1 MQSCRAPGFVKEQ
14 EVCYIVYVQIEIAE
28 RTSPATAK
36 KPIEILAAVAC
47 LLIIL
52 SPSDANAFV
61 THDYPATFINAAAR
75 IYFLIACTMILWAM
89 LRNNLQKEKGWRYTF
104 ASLICFIIW
113 DIVVFTGQ
121 ISAQA
126 IDPSHFIGSKEGF
139 QYFTRSIELH
149 ENDYFYYFASFD
161 YVIIDVAMLLFYR
174 GLTEHLA
181 EDNKESSLAFKAA
194 ILPLLPVF
202 ATSFA
207 GSVIF
212 IVLAFLSLVA
222 SITLYGRDRDNILWN
237 YMIWLSS
244 SFVLFSIS
252 RSIGHIL
259 QHVLIASG
267 STDIWKDMEPI
278 SGSINIISFFIVGS
292 VSIFFIRM
300 YAIHL
305 RILNDKKKIENIN
318 SEMTELNQELEEIVA
333 ERTMGLMALTVA
345 DKIRNP
351 AAVIGLVCRRVLKNK
366 KRDESL
372 SEELLEVIQEC
383 EKLQNVVGD
392 FENLLKTRR
401 SQFTYENL
409 NDIVREVVAVIAK
422 EAQNKGVLISIHLFD
437 KPLKMN
443 IQKSLLRVAIFHV
456 LRNAIDATPEGGL
469 IRLATSMHDEC
480 VVLTIS
486 DSGPGIQEQ
495 DIEIIFDIFYTT
507 KRKGFGMG
515 LPLVKQIITEH
526 LGEVRV
532 ETEVGKGTTFKMIFP
547 SRWTEDRHIRPTLGI
562 SDKKA

>member
-1 MQSCRAPGFVKEQ
+1 VVFVKERK
-14 EVCYIVYVQIEIAE
+14 VCYIVYVQTNPVV

-36 KPIEILAAVAC
+36 KGIEILAAVTC
-47 LLIIL
+47 LFIIL
-52 SPSDANAFV
+52 APSDARAFV
-61 THDYPATFINAAAR
+61 THDYPATFINEAAR
-75 IYFLIACTMILWAM
+75 VYFLIACIMVLWAM
-89 LRNNLQKEKGWRYTF
+89 LRNNLHTEKGWRYTF
-104 ASLICFIIW
+104 VSLILFILW
-113 DIVVFTGQ
+113 DIVVFAGQ
-121 ISAQA
+121 ISAQR
-126 IDPSHFIGSKEGF
+126 IDPSHFIGSSEGF
-139 QYFTRSIELH
+139 EYFKRSILLH

-161 YVIIDVAMLLFYR
+161 YVIIDIAMFIFYR
-174 GLTEHLA
+174 GLKEHLA
-181 EDNKESSLAFKAA
+181 EDNKTSAGAA
-194 ILPLLPVF
+194 AVVVLPLLPVF

-207 GSVIF
+207 GSFIF
-212 IVLAFLSLVA
+212 ILFAVLSLVA
-222 SITLYGRDRDNILWN
+222 SLNLYRKDRDNILWN

-244 SFVLFSIS
+244 SFVLFSVS
-252 RSIGHIL
+252 RSIGHVL

-267 STDIWKDMEPI
+267 SRDIWKDIEPI

-292 VSIFFIRM
+292 ISVFFIRM
-300 YAIHL
+300 YDIYV
-305 RILNDKKKIENIN
+305 RILNDKTKIENIN
-318 SEMTELNQELEEIVA
+318 SEMTELNQELEDIVA

-366 KRDESL
+366 KQDESL
-372 SEELLEVIQEC
+372 SGELLDVIQEC

-409 NDIVREVVAVIAK
+409 NDIAREVVQVIAE
-422 EAQNKGVLISIHLFD
+422 EAENKGVLMSVHLFD

-469 IRLATSMHDEC
+469 IRLTTSIQDDC
-480 VVLTIS
+480 VILTIS
-486 DSGPGIQEQ
+486 DSGPGIHAE
-495 DIEIIFDIFYTT
+495 DIEIIFDIFYST
-507 KRKGFGMG
+507 KSKGFGMG
-515 LPLVKQIITEH
+515 LPLVKQIVTEH

-532 ETEVGKGTTFKMIFP
+532 ESEVGKGTTFKMIFP
-547 SRWTEDRHIRPTLGI
+547 SRWTEDRHIHTTPEI

>member
-1 MQSCRAPGFVKEQ
+1 MLQSRLFVKER
-14 EVCYIVYVQIEIAE
+14 EVCYIVYVQTKPVE
-28 RTSPATAK
+28 RISLATGNK
-36 KPIEILAAVAC
+36 RIEILAIATC
-47 LLIIL
+47 LFIIL
-52 SPSDANAFV
+52 SPSAAMAFV
-61 THDYPATFINAAAR
+61 THDYPATFINEAAR
-75 IYFLIACTMILWAM
+75 VYFLVVCITVLWAM
-89 LRNNLQKEKGWRYTF
+89 FRNNLQKEKGWRYTF
-104 ASLICFIIW
+104 VSLICFIIW
-113 DIVVFTGQ
+113 DMVVFAGQ
-121 ISAQA
+121 ISAQR
-126 IDPSHFIGSKEGF
+126 IDPSHFIGSNEGF
-139 QYFTRSIELH
+139 EYFKRSIILH

-161 YVIIDVAMLLFYR
+161 YVIIDIAMLLFYR

-181 EDNKESSLAFKAA
+181 EDNKKSSAA
-194 ILPLLPVF
+194 SMAVVLPLLPVF

-207 GSVIF
+207 GSIIF
-212 IVLAFLSLVA
+212 IVFAVLSLLA
-222 SITLYGRDRDNILWN
+222 SLNLYRRDRDNILWN

-244 SFVLFSIS
+244 SFVVWSVS
-252 RSIGHIL
+252 RSIGHVL

-267 STDIWKDMEPI
+267 LRDMWKEIEPI

-292 VSIFFIRM
+292 ISIFFIRM
-300 YAIHL
+300 YDIHV
-305 RILNDKKKIENIN
+305 RILSDKKKIENIN

-366 KRDESL
+366 KQDEHL
-372 SEELLEVIQEC
+372 SEELLDVIQEC

-409 NDIVREVVAVIAK
+409 NDIAREVVAVIAE
-422 EAQNKGVLISIHLFD
+422 EAENKGVLMSIHLFD

-469 IRLATSMHDEC
+469 IRLTTSIEDDC

-486 DSGPGIQEQ
+486 DSGPGIHAE
-495 DIEIIFDIFYTT
+495 DIEIIFDIFYST

-515 LPLVKQIITEH
+515 LPLVKQIVTEH

-532 ETEVGKGTTFKMIFP
+532 ESEVGKGTTFKMIFP
-547 SRWTEDRHIRPTLGI
+547 SRWTEDRRIRTPLGI
-562 SDKKA
+562 PDKKD

>member
-1 MQSCRAPGFVKEQ
+1 MVSTVVFAKKRED
-14 EVCYIVYVQIEIAE
+14 CYIVYVQTGPVV
-28 RTSPATAK
+28 RTSPATGK
-36 KPIEILAAVAC
+36 KGIEILAAVTC
-47 LLIIL
+47 LFIMLA
-52 SPSDANAFV
+52 PSDAGAFV
-61 THDYPATFINAAAR
+61 THDYPATFINGAAR
-75 IYFLIACTMILWAM
+75 VYFLIACIMVLWAM

-104 ASLICFIIW
+104 VSLILFILW
-113 DIVVFTGQ
+113 DIVVFAGQ
-121 ISAQA
+121 ISAQR
-126 IDPSHFIGSKEGF
+126 IDPSHFIGSNEGF
-139 QYFTRSIELH
+139 DYFKRSIVLH

-161 YVIIDVAMLLFYR
+161 YVIIDIAMFIFYR
-174 GLTEHLA
+174 GLKEHLA
-181 EDNKESSLAFKAA
+181 EDNKTYAGAA
-194 ILPLLPVF
+194 AVAVLPLLPVF
-202 ATSFA
+202 AASFA

-212 IVLAFLSLVA
+212 IVFAVLSLVA
-222 SITLYGRDRDNILWN
+222 SLNLYRKDRDNILWN

-244 SFVLFSIS
+244 SFVLFSVS
-252 RSIGHIL
+252 RSIGHVL

-267 STDIWKDMEPI
+267 SRDIWKNIESI

-292 VSIFFIRM
+292 ISVFFIRM
-300 YAIHL
+300 YDIYL
-305 RILNDKKKIENIN
+305 RILNDKKKIEDIN

-366 KRDESL
+366 KQDESL
-372 SEELLEVIQEC
+372 SGELLDVIQEC

-392 FENLLKTRR
+392 FENLLKTKR

-409 NDIVREVVAVIAK
+409 NDIVREVVPVITE
-422 EAQNKGVLISIHLFD
+422 EAENKGVLMSIHLSD

-469 IRLATSMHDEC
+469 IRLSTSIQDDC
-480 VVLTIS
+480 VILTIS
-486 DSGPGIQEQ
+486 DSGPGIHAE
-495 DIEIIFDIFYTT
+495 DIEIIFDIFYST
-507 KRKGFGMG
+507 KSKGFGMG
-515 LPLVKQIITEH
+515 LPLVKQIVTEH

-547 SRWTEDRHIRPTLGI
+547 SRWTEDRHIHTTPEI